1 MLHSTS
7 YPDVRIEIDTD
18 TIVLGTTH
26 VGAQIRPSVAYTER
40 AFSLQGEHLY
50 TDERVRETVSPVTV
64 ALLAE
69 RDMLKNE
76 IETLK
81 RYLPPLDK

>member
-1 MLHSTS
+1 MIHSTY
-7 YPDVRIEIDTD
+7 YPDVRIEVDTD
-18 TIVLGTTH
+18 TIILGTTH
-26 VGAQIRPSVAYTER
+26 VGAQIRPSVTYTER

-50 TDERVRETVSPVTV
+50 TDERHRETVSPVTV

-69 RDMLKNE
+69 RDILKKE

-81 RYLPPLDK
+81 RHISPLDK